1 MRRKKK
7 FDAIRTINRG
17 LDRAIRAYGR
27 SVAPRRR
34 PKTKSFFDMFMD
46 EATCAPKRRW

>member
-1 MRRKKK
+1 MRRKK

-27 SVAPRRR
+27 AVAPPRQ
-34 PKTKSFFDMFMD
+34 PKRKSFFDIFMD
-46 EATCAPKRRW
+46 EATGAPKRRW